1 MTCGRAP
8 FLREGGFLKR
18 GISWWKHSLKLEL
31 RGYFYESQFEL
42 RSIPMGVKWSYGNIT
57 ANKCADNPTGDY
69 SYYVAKASLGN
80 N

>member
-42 RSIPMGVKWSYGNIT
+42 RSISMGVKWSYGNIPMES
-57 ANKCADNPTGDY
+57 NFNVIGIVQRK
-69 SYYVAKASLGN
+69 N
-80 N
+80 NVILNL